1 MSAEYTLNEV
11 ARHCTA
17 DDLWIVY
24 KGGVYDITSYFD
36 SHPGGV
42 AMLRQAGK
50 DASVALPLVQMH
62 TFAWSAITKTLE
74 KHRIGT
80 LKE

>member
-1 MSAEYTLNEV
+1 MSTEYTLNEV

-17 DDLWIVY
+17 DDLWIAY
-24 KGGVYDITSYFD
+24 KGGVYNVTSYFS
-36 SHPGGV
+36 SHPGGN

-50 DASVALPLVQMH
+50 DASNAIPSVQMH
-62 TFAWSAITKTLE
+62 TFAWSAIE
-74 KHRIGT
+74 KKLAELRIGI